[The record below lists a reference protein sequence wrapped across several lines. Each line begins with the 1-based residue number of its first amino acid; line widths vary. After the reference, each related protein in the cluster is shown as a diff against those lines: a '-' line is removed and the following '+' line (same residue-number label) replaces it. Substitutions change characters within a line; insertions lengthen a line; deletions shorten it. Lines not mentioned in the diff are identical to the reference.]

1 MIKNTLRNT
10 SENPHQKMYQK
21 KKSEQLKSS
30 SINVHIV
37 GEDLLRALYKLLC
50 LRFCVSSNQRKNTV

>member
-10 SENPHQKMYQK
+10 SENPHQKMRQ

-37 GEDLLRALYKLLC
+37 GEDLLRAFYKLLC
-50 LRFCVSSNQRKNTV
+50 LRFCVSSDQRKNTV